1 MVTQRRRSATLCACA
16 LFATTLVNLPTVA
29 SANTVTLEAHD
40 GTSAITGTLLSYSE
54 GRHVIDTAIGAL
66 TVHAGR
72 VTCLG
77 ESCPPLEQI
86 QADVEPHCPN
96 DPVPAF

>member
-1 MVTQRRRSATLCACA
+1 MLTKRHRLAALHACA
-16 LFATTLVNLPTVA
+16 FVAISLASTPTAA

-66 TVHAGR
+66 TVHASR
-72 VTCLG
+72 VSCFGAT
-77 ESCPPLEQI
+77 CPPIDQV
-86 QADVEPHCPN
+86 QADIEPHCPN